1 MHEKLVK
8 QLRNADHCGGCPYNE
23 DCNEFDSCLMDL
35 LAADAIE
42 DMNKRIA
49 KQEKELQEKN
59 KYIENREYLFGED
72 WQKEKDIYRMA
83 HRAASE
89 VMIKIHQEDKSGELL
104 YLFCK
109 SLYKIS
115 KLRAYDSRIDN
126 RYKFVVLTE
135 DEYNELKGDSVKIK
149 PWYTEVDD

>member
-8 QLRNADHCGGCPYNE
+8 QLRNTEHCYECPYDK

-42 DMNKRIA
+42 DMSKRIA
-49 KQEKELQEKN
+49 KQEKELQERDN
-59 KYIENREYLFGED
+59 YIESKEYLFGKD
-72 WQKEKDIYRMA
+72 WQKEKDIHRMA

-89 VMIKIHQEDKSGELL
+89 IMTKIYQEDRSGKLL

-109 SLYKIS
+109 NLSKIS
-115 KLRAYDSRIDN
+115 KLLGFKSEKEYSFYII
-126 RYKFVVLTE
+126 TE
-135 DEYNELKGDSVKIK
+135 DKYRKLMNI
-149 PWYTEVDD
+149 

>member
-8 QLRNADHCGGCPYNE
+8 QLRNADHCGGCPYYE

-42 DMNKRIA
+42 DMSKRIA
-49 KQEKELQEKN
+49 KQEKELQEKD
-59 KYIENREYLFGED
+59 KYIEDEEYLFGED
-72 WQKEKDIYRMA
+72 WQEEKDIHRMA
-83 HRAASE
+83 HRAASKI
-89 VMIKIHQEDKSGELL
+89 MTKIHQEDRSGKLL

-115 KLRAYDSRIDN
+115 KLRAYGITMDDE
-126 RYKFVVLTE
+126 YKFVIITE
-135 DEYNELKGDSVKIK
+135 DEYKKLKGD
-149 PWYTEVDD
+149 